1 MTFQNENCCHADL
14 SLILGLE
21 SINMFA
27 LGVIGEY
34 LGRLFFEIKK
44 RPQPFIGTLIND
56 HRENPRKWLGKMTSQ
71 KISKY
76 EEK

>member
-1 MTFQNENCCHADL
+1 
-14 SLILGLE
+14 
-21 SINMFA
+21 MFA